1 MEQRRI
7 TPLTTAGC
15 FAAIMVLFALLSTFI
30 PVFSFIGYFIMPI
43 PVAII
48 YMKYGLRQAILL
60 GVVAG
65 VLMGL
70 FIDPVTAIVQIIT
83 FAAVGLALG
92 AGFRHEWPPARLLGT
107 VTGAL
112 ILVFVLLGVLMYAV
126 MGINVIDQFNDAFN
140 MFMQAQLAQYQAQG
154 MSEVQLAETKAQFA
168 QVKEI
173 LPSLLPMFICL
184 GMAIVA
190 YLNVKVTQVIL
201 QRLGFSVRPF
211 LPIRYWEIPR
221 SMIYL
226 YILALVMKYWGMTRD
241 ISWLNILG
249 INLNQIAFFFICIQG
264 IAFVFYLINNRFHL
278 KNGIQAL
285 ILLLFFIMPVFAYGA
300 FLAGIFDMLTNFRKK
315 GRTI

>member
-48 YMKYGLRQAILL
+48 YMKYGLRQAVLL

-65 VLMGL
+65 ILMGL
-70 FIDPVTAIVQIIT
+70 FIDPVTAIIQIVT

-92 AGFRHEWPPARLLGT
+92 AGFRHEWSPARLLGT
-107 VTGAL
+107 VTAAL
-112 ILVFVLLGVLMYAV
+112 ILVFIVIGVLTYAV
-126 MGINVIDQFNDAFN
+126 LGINVVDQFNDAFT
-140 MFMQAQLAQYQAQG
+140 MISDAQMAQYQAQG
-154 MSEVQLAETKAQFA
+154 MSDVQLAEAKAQLA
-168 QVKEI
+168 KVKEV
-173 LPSLLPMFICL
+173 LPTLLPMFICL

-226 YILALVMKYWGMTRD
+226 YVLALVMKYWGTTRD

-249 INLNQIAFFFICIQG
+249 MNLNQIAFFFICIQG
-264 IAFVFYLINNRFHL
+264 IAFIFYLLSNRFHL
-278 KNGIQAL
+278 KSGIQAL
-285 ILLLFFIMPVFAYGA
+285 IIVLFFIMPMFAYGA